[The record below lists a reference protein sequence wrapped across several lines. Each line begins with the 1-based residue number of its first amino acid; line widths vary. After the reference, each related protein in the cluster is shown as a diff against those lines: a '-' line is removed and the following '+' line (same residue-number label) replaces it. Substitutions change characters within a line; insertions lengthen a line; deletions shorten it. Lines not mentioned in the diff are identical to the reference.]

1 MNIKNLSLF
10 NECFGSVEGETKNLD
25 NAHLSQLQ
33 SSSLNFESKVP
44 QLEYMCLMM
53 ENMVLMKKL
62 KGNVYAGFQ
71 KFSHAKNVLDRFQA
85 MTEYSNV
92 YIFGEEGV
100 PMDSSDGIHY
110 IPLPPNSELIR
121 EWFLVI
127 DAPNFKSM
135 MVAYDL
141 DGFGVHKVKESRNFK
156 GAKSSSPRVVEHA
169 ASLLAPHTSSLQ
181 GTA

>member
-1 MNIKNLSLF
+1 MEMEKLSLF
-10 NECFGSVEGETKNLD
+10 KECFGVMEGEMQKLD
-25 NAHLSQLQ
+25 NANLSQLQ
-33 SSSLNFESKVP
+33 SGSIKFESKVP

-71 KFSHAKNVLDRFQA
+71 KFSRSQNVIDRFQA

-92 YIFGEEGV
+92 HIFGEADAAVDQE
-100 PMDSSDGIHY
+100 DGIEY
-110 IPLPPNSELIR
+110 IPIPPDSELVR

-141 DGFGVHKVKESRNFK
+141 DGFGVHEIEEGRNFR
-156 GAKSSSPRVVEHA
+156 GAKSSNPKVVDQAVQLLKEHTKSPKE
-169 ASLLAPHTSSLQ
+169 LA
-181 GTA
+181 

>member
-1 MNIKNLSLF
+1 MRIQNLSLF
-10 NECFGSVEGETKNLD
+10 KECFGAVEGETQNLG
-25 NAHLSQLQ
+25 NANLTQLQ
-33 SSSLNFESKVP
+33 AGSIKFESKVP

-71 KFSHAKNVLDRFQA
+71 KFSRAKNVIERFQA

-92 YIFGEEGV
+92 YIFGEEDAPV
-100 PMDSSDGIHY
+100 DPNDGIHY
-110 IPLPPNSELIR
+110 IALPPNSELIR

-141 DGFGVHKVKESRNFK
+141 DGFGVHEVEEGRNFR
-156 GAKSSSPRVVEHA
+156 GAKSSSPKVINHA
-169 ASLLAPHTSSLQ
+169 SSLLENHTKPITEL
-181 GTA
+181 A

>member
-1 MNIKNLSLF
+1 MNIQNLSLF
-10 NECFGSVEGETKNLD
+10 KECFGAVEGETQQLG
-25 NAHLSQLQ
+25 NANLSQLQ
-33 SSSLNFESKVP
+33 AGSIKFESKVP

-71 KFSHAKNVLDRFQA
+71 KFSRAKNVIERFQA

-92 YIFGEEGV
+92 YIFGEDDAPV
-100 PMDSSDGIHY
+100 DQNDGIHY
-110 IPLPPNSELIR
+110 IALPPNSELIR

-141 DGFGVHKVKESRNFK
+141 DGFGVHNVEEGRNFK
-156 GAKSSSPRVVEHA
+156 GAKSSSPKVVDHA
-169 ASLLAPHTSSLQ
+169 ASLLAKHTKPMTEL
-181 GTA
+181 A

>member
-1 MNIKNLSLF
+1 MEMKDLSLF
-10 NECFGSVEGETKNLD
+10 KECFGAVEGETHDLG
-25 NAHLSQLQ
+25 NASLSQLQ
-33 SSSLNFESKVP
+33 AGSIKFESKVP

-53 ENMVLMKKL
+53 ENLVLTKKL

-71 KFSHAKNVLDRFQA
+71 KLSRAENVIERFQA

-92 YIFGEEGV
+92 HIFGVDDVGV
-100 PMDSSDGIHY
+100 TKDDGINY
-110 IPLPPNSELIR
+110 IDLPTTSELVR

-141 DGFGVHKVKESRNFK
+141 DGFGVHEVEEGRNFK
-156 GAKSSSPRVVEHA
+156 GAKSSNPKVVSHA
-169 ASLLAPHTSSLQ
+169 ASLLAEHTKKTTEL
-181 GTA
+181 A